1 MTLLWITLFP
11 LLLTAAWLRYCAI
24 AAGSAEPLPPK
35 TVLSQPAPRD
45 PWGSHHHQ
53 MGARWLHDIFER
65 SAARFPDLTALTVP
79 ESGESLSYAE
89 LDARANHFAGHLR
102 HHLSGSNQVVAV
114 HLRQDSADIVA
125 LHLAILKAGATQVF
139 IDPDSPSHLYQQIL
153 ADAAPT
159 VLITETQLA
168 SLTDA
173 PFGVTGMTIR
183 SLESLKIA
191 DSRDISSQ
199 DRSSPQAGSS
209 SHPSACQDSPSQ
221 RIASLFYT
229 SGTTGTPKGVECA
242 HAGYINLVQSYATY
256 YDFVPGS
263 DASSLTSSLGYD
275 GSISELYS
283 AWVAGCEVVLLTK
296 AALRSGPELL
306 PILREHS
313 VTALFCPPVLLS
325 TLTANPEVDLPYPI
339 CRYIVPAGEAFPA
352 SLVEP
357 WSRARRQIVNTYG
370 PTEVS
375 TDTSR
380 QLLRPNE
387 PVTIGSP
394 FAGVSYFIL
403 DPATLELLPHGT
415 EGELCI
421 GGCQLAQG
429 YRNRPEAT
437 AKQFFTHP
445 QFGRLYRSGDRCHVD
460 PITLRVHFHGR
471 LDAQLKVRGF
481 RVEAQPIESLLQDHF
496 AEFETAVLDC
506 QNSELIA
513 FIRAPSLWH
522 QTQAYANVQLL
533 EQPLLAEAQ
542 ALVGQKFPPY
552 AVPSRVFLIDQ
563 FDLLAASGK
572 IDRRGLPQVTA
583 LASTPNQRPVLS
595 PQHDDAVD
603 ESLDVGV
610 LALCRAQLGS
620 ELGWRDDFVQWGA
633 HSIAIA
639 QLTQTLQAAG
649 YPVTVRALL
658 SEYRCA
664 ADIAALTCTM
674 QPEAEPASHQPS
686 LPTLDDTE
694 VESRVYSF
702 RSFSALQA
710 SASVL
715 LRVPLVLVAGLGLAI
730 IDPEI
735 LLLAGDVLGFL
746 SATIISYC
754 LYMIVP
760 FVNLSWVVLLRLIQ
774 RGMAV
779 EATLEPGRYQKYS
792 SHHLQVWWM
801 EQQAGFVL
809 RPLVNGLRSPNLF
822 NWALRRLG
830 AHIHPGTFIAQS
842 TEWYGPLSLM
852 TIEEGAVIQAGA
864 QISTIEWESSVF
876 TLKPIHIG
884 PRARVGSRAMVS
896 AGGTLGEGSW
906 LTPLSSLQNACD
918 AYSQVSGVP
927 GAVVGTFHQVKTPH
941 QPQRS
946 GLIMAAIDV
955 RNVLLQLALEL
966 SLVVIP
972 GAFIALIA
980 SFFLGLDALNTLN
993 VDDAALTLGG
1003 ILKIGGA
1010 GIAGIW
1016 IGVLSS
1022 SLLLCLFLRLTP
1034 TPPGWMSAFSLT
1046 GTLARYRQT
1055 KMNQIQ
1061 QMWGWSLT
1069 GQYLRALAGVKFSRV
1084 GASECDALVNVLP
1097 EQLDADANIFIAQGC
1112 YCNVLDE
1119 HGAFLLVKPLRLPA
1133 GFFASNNAMI
1143 EPGAMPGNLLL
1154 GVSTPIGPHDYREQ
1168 YTDRPD
1174 LPRVLAGNP
1183 PLSLGATSQPAQP
1196 VHPRPSW
1203 WVFMMR
1209 FVLNDFASVGVVP
1222 GITVFLATTLLVS
1235 LNALGLSNI
1244 GAALVTSIL
1253 FPISLPLLALLI
1265 KYLLVGNS
1273 WGAKSTAPFWSVRH
1287 FAYFL
1292 AQDCFF
1298 RLMSSFMST
1307 IAGTALA
1314 NPLLRRFGCR
1324 IGQRSLIGLP
1334 IQLSDWHAVD
1344 IGDDCVVNGQM
1355 QLHSFENRILN
1366 VARTKIG
1373 NNTVINH
1380 GSMLM
1385 GGATLA
1391 DNVTVS
1397 PQSLI
1402 LKAMQLPPGLH
1413 TGSPTQPV
1421 NPAPLT
1427 H

>member
-1 MTLLWITLFP
+1 MSLLWITLLL
-11 LLLTAAWLRYCAI
+11 LLLTAAWLRYRSV
-24 AAGSAEPLPPK
+24 AAESTKPPPLK
-35 TVLSQPAPRD
+35 TVLSQPAARD
-45 PWGSHHHQ
+45 SWGQHRHQ
-53 MGARWLHDIFER
+53 IGARWLHEIFER
-65 SAARFPDLTALTVP
+65 SAARFPDFTALTIP
-79 ESGESLSYAE
+79 ESGESFSYAE
-89 LDARANHFAGHLR
+89 LDAKANRFADYIR
-102 HHLSGSNQVVAV
+102 QHLSGHDEIVAV
-114 HLRQDSADIVA
+114 HLRQDSVDTVA

-139 IDPDSPSHLYQQIL
+139 IDPESPSHLYQQIL
-153 ADAAPT
+153 DDAAPAL
-159 VLITETQLA
+159 LITDPQLA
-168 SLTDA
+168 LTNDTSLA
-173 PFGVTGMTIR
+173 IEGMSIC
-183 SLESLKIA
+183 SLESLKVA
-191 DSRDISSQ
+191 DSRTASSTL
-199 DRSSPQAGSS
+199 RSLSDPNADQGSPT
-209 SHPSACQDSPSQ
+209 Q

-229 SGTTGTPKGVECA
+229 SGTTGAPKGVECP
-242 HAGYINLVQSYATY
+242 HAGYINLVQSYATF

-275 GSISELYS
+275 GSISEMYS

-296 AALRSGPELL
+296 AALRSGPQLL
-306 PILREHS
+306 PILRDHC

-325 TLTANPEVDLPYPI
+325 TLTTNPELDLPYPI

-394 FAGVSYFIL
+394 FAGVTYFIL
-403 DPATLELLPHGT
+403 DPATLALLPHGT

-429 YRNRPEAT
+429 YRNRAEAT
-437 AKQFFTHP
+437 AAQFITHP

-460 PITLRVHFHGR
+460 PTTLRVHFHGR

-506 QNSELIA
+506 QNNELIA
-513 FIRAPSLWH
+513 FVRAPLLWH
-522 QTQAYANVQLL
+522 KSQRDASVQLL
-533 EQPLLAEAQ
+533 GQPLLAEAQ
-542 ALVGQKFPPY
+542 TLVGQKFPPY

-563 FDLLAASGK
+563 FDLVAASGK
-572 IDRRGLPQVTA
+572 IDRRALPRISA
-583 LASTPNQRPVLS
+583 LSSTSDQRPVLS
-595 PQHDDAVD
+595 PQQDDALG
-603 ESLDVGV
+603 ESLDVRV
-610 LALCRAQLGS
+610 LALCRAKLGS
-620 ELGWRDDFVQWGA
+620 DLGWRDDFVQWGA

-639 QLTQTLQAAG
+639 QLTQTLQATG
-649 YPVTVRALL
+649 YPVTVRSLL
-658 SEYRCA
+658 SEHRCA
-664 ADIAALTCTM
+664 ADIAALADTI
-674 QPEAEPASHQPS
+674 QPEVASEDSHLTP
-686 LPTLDDTE
+686 PTRDDAE
-694 VESRVYSF
+694 VESNVYSF
-702 RSFSALQA
+702 RTFSALQA
-710 SASVL
+710 SAAVL

-730 IDPEI
+730 IDPEV
-735 LLLAGDVLGFL
+735 LLLSGDILGFL
-746 SATIISYC
+746 GATIITYC

-760 FVNLSWVVLLRLIQ
+760 FVNLSWVVFLHLIQ
-774 RGMAV
+774 VVMGL

-792 SHHLQVWWM
+792 RHHLQVWWL

-809 RPLVNGLRSPNLF
+809 RPLVNGLRSPTLF

-830 AHIHPGTFIAQS
+830 AHIHPGAFIAQS

-864 QISTIEWESSVF
+864 QISTIEWESSLF
-876 TLKPIHIG
+876 TLKAIHIG

-896 AGGTLGEGSW
+896 AGGILAEGSW
-906 LTPLSSLQNACD
+906 LTPLSSLQGACD
-918 AYSQVSGVP
+918 AYSQISGVP
-927 GAVVGTFHQVKTPH
+927 GSPVGKLHPVKTPDH
-941 QPQRS
+941 PKRNR
-946 GLIMAAIDV
+946 LIMAAIDV

-980 SFFLGLDALNTLN
+980 SFFLGLDALNTLS
-993 VDDAALTLGG
+993 VDDTALTLSG
-1003 ILKIGGA
+1003 LLAIGGA

-1022 SLLLCLFLRLTP
+1022 SLLICLFLRLTP
-1034 TPPGWMSAFSLT
+1034 TPSGWIGAVSLT

-1069 GQYLRALAGVKFSRV
+1069 GQYLRALAGVKFSQV

-1097 EQLDADANIFIAQGC
+1097 EQLEADANIFIAQGC

-1143 EPGAMPGNLLL
+1143 EPGALPGNLLL

-1168 YTDRPD
+1168 YRDRPD
-1174 LPRVLAGNP
+1174 LQRVLAGNP
-1183 PLSLGATSQPAQP
+1183 PLSLGATLQQAQP
-1196 VHPRPSW
+1196 VHPKPSW
-1203 WVFMMR
+1203 WIFIMR

-1222 GITVFLATTLLVS
+1222 GLTVFIATMLLVS
-1235 LNALGLSNI
+1235 LNAVGFSNI
-1244 GAALVTSIL
+1244 GAALITSIL

-1273 WGAKSTAPFWSVRH
+1273 WGAKNSAPFWSVRH

-1298 RLMSSFMST
+1298 RLMASFMST
-1307 IAGTALA
+1307 VAGTALA

-1366 VARTKIG
+1366 VARTTIG

-1385 GGATLA
+1385 GGATLE
-1391 DNVTVS
+1391 DDVTVS

-1402 LKAMQLPPGLH
+1402 LKAMRLAPGLH
-1413 TGSPTQPV
+1413 TGSPTQPT
-1421 NPAPLT
+1421 NHANR
-1427 H
+1427 